1 MNHRPTKIRMAL
13 PAKDFLRSHKIGT
26 TFVLGRP
33 RVEFP
38 ASCPLDRFMT
48 ESTTVIA
55 VSELTRLA
63 RQTLERAFP
72 LLWVGGE
79 ISNLTRAV
87 SGHIYF
93 TLKDEAAQV
102 RCVMFR
108 LRAQSIPWRLENGQQ
123 IEAHALVSLYEPRG
137 DFQLTIETLRRAGL
151 GRAFEAFA
159 RLKSKLELE
168 GLFAAGKKRPLPHF
182 PRCIG
187 IISSP
192 RAAALHDV
200 LTALQR
206 RAANLDVILYP
217 ALVQGDAAAGEIA
230 AAIVRANQRNECDL
244 LLVVRGGGSIE
255 DLWTFNEEVVARA
268 IADSALPV
276 ISGIG
281 HETDITI
288 ADLVA
293 DVRAATPTAAAEL
306 ATQGWYESA
315 QELVTLGAT
324 LRAAMHYRIER
335 ERQRIDHLALRLI
348 HPAARLRQVRDRLA
362 LLGFRLDSSMTRHL
376 RRQQDRI
383 NAFAL
388 RLSRSVPRTAAYQGQ
403 VALLTQRL
411 GAAMN
416 RKLQQYRNALENLAG
431 ALVHLDPN
439 NILARGF
446 AIVRNTGGEVIHDSG
461 NLTPGTTVTLQ
472 FAAGT
477 ASAEILAIEPQ
488 CAPQNATPVTDIV
501 SHLNPD

>member
-1 MNHRPTKIRMAL
+1 MI
-13 PAKDFLRSHKIGT
+13 
-26 TFVLGRP
+26 
-33 RVEFP
+33 
-38 ASCPLDRFMT
+38 

-63 RQTLERAFP
+63 RQTLERTFP
-72 LLWVGGE
+72 LLWVSGE

-87 SGHIYF
+87 SGHVYF

-123 IEAHALVSLYEPRG
+123 VEARALVSLYEPRG
-137 DFQLTIETLRRAGL
+137 DFQLTIDTLRRAGL
-151 GRAFEAFA
+151 GRLFEAFA
-159 RLKSKLELE
+159 RLKGKLELE
-168 GLFAAGKKRPLPHF
+168 GLFAAEKKRQLPRF

-187 IISSP
+187 IISSL

-206 RAANLDVILYP
+206 RAAHLDVILYP
-217 ALVQGDAAAGEIA
+217 APVQGDAAAGEIA

-255 DLWTFNEEVVARA
+255 DLRAFNEEAVARA
-268 IADSALPV
+268 IANSALPV
-276 ISGIG
+276 ISGVG

-315 QELVTLGAT
+315 QELVTLGTT
-324 LRAAMHYRIER
+324 LRAAMHYRIEHDQ
-335 ERQRIDHLALRLI
+335 QRIDHLALRLV

-362 LLGFRLDSSMTRHL
+362 LLGFRLDGSMTKNL
-376 RRQQDRI
+376 RRQQDWINSFAWRLGRI
-383 NAFAL
+383 
-388 RLSRSVPRTAAYQGQ
+388 VPNTATHQGR
-403 VALLTQRL
+403 VALLAQRL

-416 RKLQQYRNALENLAG
+416 RRLQRHHHALENLAG
-431 ALVHLDPN
+431 ALAHLDPN

-446 AIVRNTGGEVIHDSG
+446 AVVRNIEGNVIHDAG
-461 NLTPGTTVTLQ
+461 NLTRGATITLQ
-472 FAAGT
+472 FAVGT

-488 CAPQNATPVTDIV
+488 DTPPATDIA
-501 SHLNPD
+501 SHPNPD